1 MLTQPLGYNFLG
13 GKLVSKRLLVQRL
26 EISGKKIIIK
36 HWAESQRLQFFM
48 VFTHNTMEYHIGKL
62 LEKLQRTNQSKKPDD
77 SIYLVWNQW
86 LKENHYEE
94 HHKASNLNEPK
105 KQCNQ

>member
-1 MLTQPLGYNFLG
+1 MPTQPLGYNFLG
-13 GKLVSKRLLVQRL
+13 GKLVSLLVTVQRL

-36 HWAESQRLQFFM
+36 HCIGITTTAIFM

-62 LEKLQRTNQSKKPDD
+62 LEKRKGQINLKPDD

-94 HHKASNLNEPK
+94 HHKCS
-105 KQCNQ
+105 